1 MTIAHDD
8 EETRT
13 LVTAKLYHFLG
24 TRQTTICP
32 SEIPRA
38 LEKEGLIT
46 GWRDF
51 MDITRHIAFE
61 MREQG
66 ILDVLQK
73 GNVVGKEV
81 DLDNI
86 KGPIRLKA
94 I

>member
-1 MTIAHDD
+1 
-8 EETRT
+8 
-13 LVTAKLYHFLG
+13 
-24 TRQTTICP
+24 
-32 SEIPRA
+32 
-38 LEKEGLIT
+38 
-46 GWRDF
+46 